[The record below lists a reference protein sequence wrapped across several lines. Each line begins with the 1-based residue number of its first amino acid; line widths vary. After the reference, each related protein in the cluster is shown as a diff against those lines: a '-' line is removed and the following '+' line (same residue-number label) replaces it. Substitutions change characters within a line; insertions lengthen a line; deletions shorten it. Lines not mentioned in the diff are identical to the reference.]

1 MEIERKYLI
10 SEVPGDLNQYTGHHI
25 EQGYLCT
32 NPVVRVRKED
42 NNYFLTFKGSGLM
55 AREEINIP
63 LTEEGYA
70 HLRAKIDG
78 QLISKYR
85 YNIPL
90 SHPHVKEGSPEPPK
104 DYSLLIELDVF
115 EPPFAPLFMAEV
127 EFGSVEAAEAF
138 LPPAW
143 FGADVTYC
151 PQYHN
156 SYMAMHP
163 DGWQT
168 LLCNSLNQ
176 N

>member
-10 SEVPGDLNQYTGHHI
+10 SEPPKDLDQYTCHHI
-25 EQGYLCT
+25 EQGYLCI

-42 NNYFLTFKGSGLM
+42 ANYFLTFKGSGFM
-55 AREEINIP
+55 TREEINIP
-63 LTEEGYA
+63 LTEEAYA
-70 HLRAKIDG
+70 HLKDKIDG

-85 YNIPL
+85 YHIPL
-90 SHPHVKEGSPEPPK
+90 LHPHVKEGSPEPPEG
-104 DYSLLIELDVF
+104 YSLLIELDVF
-115 EPPFAPLFMAEV
+115 EPPYAPLLMAEV

-143 FGADVTYC
+143 FGEDVTYC

-156 SYMAMHP
+156 SYMSMHT
-163 DGWQT
+163 DEYQT
-168 LLCNSLNQ
+168 PSSNSLDQ